1 MSGTKGNNMPIIAQ
15 YDEQW
20 AYLSQEDYDNLDEED
35 KEYREPEE
43 YDEDLDSMHYYDFK
57 YEVKEA
63 FSKRKFPLVLA
74 ARKSNW
80 RGQDGFARAENV
92 QDVLNKIMNFDSGS
106 VELHR
111 GRGGSLEF
119 KMGGTHDVPTGFTIE
134 IKQFN
139 QAYWEKL

>member
-1 MSGTKGNNMPIIAQ
+1 MPLIAR
-15 YDEQW
+15 YNESD
-20 AYLSQEDYDNLDEED
+20 AYLSEEDWDNLDEDEQ
-35 KEYREPEE
+35 EYRKK
-43 YDEDLDSMHYYDFK
+43 DECDDDADQMNYNDFK
-57 YEVKEA
+57 CEVHEA

-92 QDVLNKIMNFDSGS
+92 QDVLNKIMNFESGS

-119 KMGGTHDVPTGFTIE
+119 RMGGTHDVPTGFTIE